1 MEIQMEI
8 IYMFISKK
16 EWQELNQDI
25 SVMEKKM
32 ETYKSMVDSLCKKI
46 ENLETDIDKLVENN
60 K

>member
-1 MEIQMEI
+1 MEI